1 MGSNRVRRQ
10 QREEQKQSRRTTGHD
25 ASNAKDKYKEQ
36 REEFVRANKITPMN
50 KKQASYLH
58 ALQDPDIS
66 VIVATGHA
74 GTSKTFIPTAFSC
87 LEYLQ
92 NRVYK
97 IAFSRPAISNSKS
110 LGFFAGPQP
119 LWTKVLTDTG
129 YRLLSEVQENDLVYT
144 PEGNLIRVKSTQ
156 FFKNQNVYKIETN
169 SGQVTYSSENHLWK
183 VKSLNDRKHNKDY
196 QLLTLKQIL
205 EKPLKNNKLLE
216 WSLPKTESIS
226 FNKNLLSIPPY
237 LLGAFLGD
245 GCFSNSLSFY
255 NIDKDCIDKFNKDL
269 ETLNCSLVQC
279 TNTQYTIRDN
289 LNKTKKSS
297 FYFIQV
303 GNKLNKF
310 KSKKDVLNF
319 LNIDANKLD
328 SIVKNFE
335 EWFSYNGYY
344 IRKEPNRDKYNHVLK
359 NLLSSFNLSELKAW
373 EKFIPKDYLYSSKE
387 QRLEL
392 LRGLLDTDGWC
403 DINGKIGFSTTSKQ
417 LSKDVAELVRSL
429 GGRVTIVSRD
439 RINQNNNGI
448 ITKRLSYQ
456 LSISLNIKEDLF
468 YIKRKE
474 ENRNLESKSQNNFI
488 KHIDFYSI
496 EDCKCLTLDNEDGMY
511 ITDDYIPT
519 HNSKDEKMSIW
530 LAPVLS
536 TVKQYL
542 NSGVTE
548 IAIKKED
555 IIFYPLEII
564 KGLSLGSTV
573 EGRRMFFIVD
583 EAEDLTIDEVKKI
596 ITRVG
601 KNCTLVLAGDIT
613 QSELK
618 ENSGLKWLINFYEK
632 YDLKGF
638 YHVDFND
645 VNDIVRSDTVKS
657 FITALQRETKTKKE
671 ETNNNGTN
679 SKTNS

>member
-110 LGFFAGPQP
+110 LGFFAG
-119 LWTKVLTDTG
+119 D
-129 YRLLSEVQENDLVYT
+129 
-144 PEGNLIRVKSTQ
+144 
-156 FFKNQNVYKIETN
+156 KN
-169 SGQVTYSSENHLWK
+169 
-183 VKSLNDRKHNKDY
+183 
-196 QLLTLKQIL
+196 
-205 EKPLKNNKLLE
+205 
-216 WSLPKTESIS
+216 
-226 FNKNLLSIPPY
+226 
-237 LLGAFLGD
+237 
-245 GCFSNSLSFY
+245 
-255 NIDKDCIDKFNKDL
+255 
-269 ETLNCSLVQC
+269 
-279 TNTQYTIRDN
+279 
-289 LNKTKKSS
+289 
-297 FYFIQV
+297 
-303 GNKLNKF
+303 
-310 KSKKDVLNF
+310 
-319 LNIDANKLD
+319 
-328 SIVKNFE
+328 
-335 EWFSYNGYY
+335 
-344 IRKEPNRDKYNHVLK
+344 
-359 NLLSSFNLSELKAW
+359 
-373 EKFIPKDYLYSSKE
+373 
-387 QRLEL
+387 
-392 LRGLLDTDGWC
+392 
-403 DINGKIGFSTTSKQ
+403 
-417 LSKDVAELVRSL
+417 
-429 GGRVTIVSRD
+429 
-439 RINQNNNGI
+439 
-448 ITKRLSYQ
+448 
-456 LSISLNIKEDLF
+456 
-468 YIKRKE
+468 
-474 ENRNLESKSQNNFI
+474 
-488 KHIDFYSI
+488 
-496 EDCKCLTLDNEDGMY
+496 
-511 ITDDYIPT
+511 
-519 HNSKDEKMSIW
+519 EKMSIW

-555 IIFYPLEII
+555 IVFYPLEII

-618 ENSGLKWLINFYEK
+618 ENSGLKWLINFYGK
-632 YDLKGF
+632 HDLKGF

>member
-74 GTSKTFIPTAFSC
+74 GCVDKDTEFLSQYGWKKISEYVKGDLVTQVSEIGLNASLVEPLDYIKKECDTFYHFKTDRGIDQMLSSEHNVAYTIKNKNKLNKKRVSNILSLLEDNTTGFNGKIPCTFNFKGKSLELSEQEIRLGVAIKADAYLATKSTGRYIFRLKKERKIQRLLNLLKLLNKEYNLKYEESTGFSIISFYSNHTKSYEDWMFCSKKDALIIMDEYQYWDGDSNPSGNRLSRFSCKSKKEADVMQYIMSISGYRTTISESIRDCIFNIEDKTYEYKDNKIYIVTPTKQTHISLTPINRSSNTIIKPEKIKVKNEHKYCFEVPTGFLLLRRNNKIFVTGNTSKTFIPTAFSC

-110 LGFFAGPQP
+110 LGFFAG
-119 LWTKVLTDTG
+119 D
-129 YRLLSEVQENDLVYT
+129 
-144 PEGNLIRVKSTQ
+144 
-156 FFKNQNVYKIETN
+156 KN
-169 SGQVTYSSENHLWK
+169 
-183 VKSLNDRKHNKDY
+183 
-196 QLLTLKQIL
+196 
-205 EKPLKNNKLLE
+205 
-216 WSLPKTESIS
+216 
-226 FNKNLLSIPPY
+226 
-237 LLGAFLGD
+237 
-245 GCFSNSLSFY
+245 
-255 NIDKDCIDKFNKDL
+255 
-269 ETLNCSLVQC
+269 
-279 TNTQYTIRDN
+279 
-289 LNKTKKSS
+289 
-297 FYFIQV
+297 
-303 GNKLNKF
+303 
-310 KSKKDVLNF
+310 
-319 LNIDANKLD
+319 
-328 SIVKNFE
+328 
-335 EWFSYNGYY
+335 
-344 IRKEPNRDKYNHVLK
+344 
-359 NLLSSFNLSELKAW
+359 
-373 EKFIPKDYLYSSKE
+373 
-387 QRLEL
+387 
-392 LRGLLDTDGWC
+392 
-403 DINGKIGFSTTSKQ
+403 
-417 LSKDVAELVRSL
+417 
-429 GGRVTIVSRD
+429 
-439 RINQNNNGI
+439 
-448 ITKRLSYQ
+448 
-456 LSISLNIKEDLF
+456 
-468 YIKRKE
+468 
-474 ENRNLESKSQNNFI
+474 
-488 KHIDFYSI
+488 
-496 EDCKCLTLDNEDGMY
+496 
-511 ITDDYIPT
+511 
-519 HNSKDEKMSIW
+519 EKMSIW

-542 NSGVTE
+542 TSGVTE

-555 IIFYPLEII
+555 IVFYPLEII

-632 YDLKGF
+632 HDLKGF
-638 YHVDFND
+638 YHIDFND